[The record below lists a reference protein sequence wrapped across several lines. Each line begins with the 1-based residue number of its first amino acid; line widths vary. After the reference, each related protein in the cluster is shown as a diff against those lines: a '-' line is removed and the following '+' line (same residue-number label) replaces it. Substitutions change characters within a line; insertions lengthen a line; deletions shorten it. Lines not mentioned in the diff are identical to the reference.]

1 MTEHPT
7 PPCVTI
13 NLPDSFA
20 MLALRRL
27 FGLGAADVQP
37 ILNSIT
43 NLKQELQVMSASLTQ
58 QLSDGINALTAKIDA
73 STASLNSVAASV
85 TDLDGDVKALK
96 VKLDE
101 ALATVSPG
109 TTLTQEQVDMLNSVV
124 TSAGDLADKSAAL
137 AASAQTS
144 ADQFPG
150 AGVPAPEPVVSP

>member
-1 MTEHPT
+1 
-7 PPCVTI
+7 
-13 NLPDSFA
+13 
-20 MLALRRL
+20 
-27 FGLGAADVQP
+27 
-37 ILNSIT
+37 
-43 NLKQELQVMSASLTQ
+43 MSASLTQ